1 MNEDLNPVYRLCVIG
16 DSNPAY
22 LYYYYT
28 LFLWQNINSE
38 FKRILRTCS
47 ITR

>member
-22 LYYYYT
+22 LYYYT
-28 LFLWQNINSE
+28 ILLWQNINSE
-38 FKRILRTCS
+38 FKRMLRTCS
-47 ITR
+47 ISR